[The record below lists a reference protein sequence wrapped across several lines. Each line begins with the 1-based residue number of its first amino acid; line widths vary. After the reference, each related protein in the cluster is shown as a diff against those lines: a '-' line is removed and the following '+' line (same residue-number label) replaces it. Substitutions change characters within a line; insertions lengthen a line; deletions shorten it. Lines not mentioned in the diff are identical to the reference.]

1 MKLGERR
8 IIDDKEYAAVYH
20 FKASCKRCAFQYVY
34 AVFSGRKPG
43 ICKELFSETG
53 CSANE
58 NGRLQQIVW
67 IEVKK

>member
-8 IIDDKEYAAVYH
+8 KLGDKEYAAVYEGYMN
-20 FKASCKRCAFQYVY
+20 CKRCAFSFLNSNGLCV
-34 AVFSGRKPG
+34 K
-43 ICKELFSETG
+43 TG
-53 CSANE
+53 NECLANE